1 METNPSTPFHEHI
14 QSWLNNT
21 VMTRFRCNPLSS
33 GWAESVESVTAPESG
48 YDSLKSTR
56 IFASDRSVVVLL
68 YHTTTNTATATTTAT
83 TKLLLVLPVFQALL
97 LLLSMLVSMIAHS
110 L

>member
-68 YHTTTNTATATTTAT
+68 YHTTTNTATATT
-83 TKLLLVLPVFQALL
+83 KLLLVLPVFQALL